1 MIVGEMSYKISSLI
15 EKDNLEVTQ
24 QPYDLQMAET
34 DSKLVLSMSLSVC
47 NYMNKYTLKIT
58 IYSIY

>member
-1 MIVGEMSYKISSLI
+1 MIIVGEMSYKISSLI
-15 EKDNLEVTQ
+15 EKDNLEVAQ

-47 NYMNKYTLKIT
+47 NCITNKCMLKKKKKK
-58 IYSIY
+58 